1 MVQLSH
7 SYMTAGKTI
16 AYWHMVGFHK
26 RSFSFLSSELKWCTF
41 MILILTFT
49 SFSLANYLFF
59 SLETPWVHYAPAW
72 SLPCSLPVWFI
83 FVLLSPWFF
92 RKFDLIQVKN
102 LTSLNIFNDSF
113 WPKDNAD
120 MASVWNSRSWNW
132 FLPTF
137 LAWNDVFLKTC
148 SSGSQTSKK
157 LTSELPVCSS
167 SRNVLSLPVIIHS
180 LTHSWQQYR
189 SHAGPVGPWAQSL
202 SVSPIF
208 LIIGNSLHSASRSFP
223 EFQRAGSNSC

>member
-7 SYMTAGKTI
+7 SYTTAGKTI
-16 AYWHMVGFHK
+16 TYWHMVGFHK
-26 RSFSFLSSELKWCTF
+26 CSFSFLSSELKWCTF

-92 RKFDLIQVKN
+92 RKFDLIRVKN

-113 WPKDNAD
+113 WPKDKAD
-120 MASVWNSRSWNW
+120 MVSVWNSRSWNW
-132 FLPTF
+132 FLPIF
-137 LAWNDVFLKTC
+137 LAWNDVSLKTC

-157 LTSELPVCSS
+157 LTSELPVSSS
-167 SRNVLSLPVIIHS
+167 SRSVLSLPVIIHS
-180 LTHSWQQYR
+180 LTHSKQQYWN
-189 SHAGPVGPWAQSL
+189 HAGPCGTLGTKSS
-202 SVSPIF
+202 SVPHF
-208 LIIGNSLHSASRSFP
+208 LDYRK
-223 EFQRAGSNSC
+223 